1 MNQKEKI
8 KKYIKENTDITNK
21 DVQTII
27 IIERITNK
35 LEEKGLIN
43 FSFNEYTFV
52 SENEC
57 WLQCEYMSKIG
68 KAIIFD
74 CAVVEQNW
82 NTIDEFVDNLIKYD
96 KEIEEFEDKIQFDEN
111 YYEEFKTHIGHKIVC
126 IGYRNTKKTK
136 KHNYDNISI
145 ECETCMEVLADYDK
159 PKKTKTKKTN

>member
-1 MNQKEKI
+1 MNQKERI
-8 KKYIKENTDITNK
+8 KKYIEKNWEISNEDTQEPSTIESITN
-21 DVQTII
+21 
-27 IIERITNK
+27 E
-35 LEEKGLIN
+35 LENKGLIN
-43 FSFNEYTFV
+43 FSINEFMFPADG
-52 SENEC
+52 EH

-126 IGYRNTKKTK
+126 VGYRNTKKTK

-159 PKKTKTKKTN
+159 PKKTKTKKTK